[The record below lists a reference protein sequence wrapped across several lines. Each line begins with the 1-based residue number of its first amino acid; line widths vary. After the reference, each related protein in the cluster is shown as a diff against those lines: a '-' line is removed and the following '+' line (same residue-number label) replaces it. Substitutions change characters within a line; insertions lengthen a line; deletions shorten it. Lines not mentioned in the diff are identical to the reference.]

1 MAEIHS
7 IRTENIVHYSM
18 TEVVYVFIRDYVRR
32 EGFAPNLR
40 DIAEGCDLGLTT
52 VVYHLNRLRQWGFI
66 KRSPSRA
73 HSIVLVD
80 DPLPCTHDMEE
91 IGL

>member
-7 IRTENIVHYSM
+7 IRTENLVHYSM

-32 EGFAPNLR
+32 EGFAPSLR

-52 VVYHLNRLRQWGFI
+52 VVCHLNRLRKWGFI
-66 KRSPSRA
+66 KRSPT
-73 HSIVLVD
+73 HSILLVD
-80 DPLPCTHDMEE
+80 DPLPRTHDMEE
-91 IGL
+91 TAL